1 MNELTRKP
9 VTTVSMFLRGD
20 EKILSGETQE
30 HLRKGK
36 STSLLT
42 LSVDRFLEYSYK
54 HSVRKDDKDI
64 N

>member
-1 MNELTRKP
+1 MSLLGNQLPLFQCFFEVMKY
-9 VTTVSMFLRGD
+9 
-20 EKILSGETQE
+20 ILSGETQE